1 MRGSRSKLNLLEDS
15 DFGIVNKKEITQM
28 AKNINNTIEMDSA
41 ELQKVMRASAT
52 SKAGFCEYKMP
63 RAMAQQLLKNRK
75 GEDAKMRP
83 NDFLCKVVNEN
94 FGLKEYCVK
103 VTQSDGSI

>member
-1 MRGSRSKLNLLEDS
+1 
-15 DFGIVNKKEITQM
+15 M
-28 AKNINNTIEMDSA
+28 AKKNVNNTIDISEISPA
-41 ELQKVMRASAT
+41 ELKKIMGGNT
-52 SKAGFCEYKMP
+52 SKAGYCEYKMP

-75 GEDAKMRP
+75 GEDTKMRP
-83 NDFLCKVVNEN
+83 NEFLCKVVNEN

>member
-1 MRGSRSKLNLLEDS
+1 MRGSRSKLNLYEDACS
-15 DFGIVNKKEITQM
+15 IEIKKEIKKM
-28 AKNINNTIEMDSA
+28 AKNINNVIEVNPA
-41 ELQKVMRASAT
+41 ELKKILNSST
-52 SKAGFCEYKMP
+52 NKAGYCEYKMP

>member
-1 MRGSRSKLNLLEDS
+1 MKKELFNMAKKNVNNTVDIAEISPAELKKIMRGN
-15 DFGIVNKKEITQM
+15 V
-28 AKNINNTIEMDSA
+28 
-41 ELQKVMRASAT
+41 
-52 SKAGFCEYKMP
+52 SKAGYCEYKMP
-63 RAMAQQLLKNRK
+63 KQMAQQLLKNRK

-94 FGLKEYCVK
+94 FGLKEYCIK